1 MPGTIDRVRFILW
14 VTVNALALTV
24 ATWLLNGISLTA
36 ATDEDRVITMVVVAL
51 IFGVINAVI
60 GTILRILTLP
70 LTVLTLGLFSIVV
83 NAIVLEITD
92 AVTGDLSIDEFFWTA
107 ILAAIIMSIVSM
119 VLDFVLGSFVR
130 PRTAPA

>member
-1 MPGTIDRVRFILW
+1 VLIAFLIRWALLGVTFAVTAWILDGMDIEGGFWAYVW
-14 VTVNALALTV
+14 VSAL
-24 ATWLLNGISLTA
+24 
-36 ATDEDRVITMVVVAL
+36 
-51 IFGVINAVI
+51 FGVINAVI

-92 AVTGDLSIDEFFWTA
+92 WVTSDLSIDEFFWTA

-119 VLDFVLGSFVR
+119 VLDFVLGSLVR
-130 PRTAPA
+130 PRPAPA